1 MNESISKANEFIAQH
16 QGEVDPLYKP
26 ELHFSAP
33 VGWINDPNG
42 FVYFRDEYHL
52 FYQYYPYGT
61 QWGPMHWGHAKSKD
75 LLHWEHL
82 PVALAPDQD
91 YDKDGCFSGSAI
103 VKDDKLWLMYTG
115 HIVNPDGSV
124 RQVQNMAYSTDGIHF
139 EKLTS
144 NPVVTGEMLPAE
156 LIASDFRDPK
166 LFEKDGMY
174 YAVVAARHREEVGT
188 IVLLESPDLMT
199 WKCASIF
206 LKGEKHQGIMWE
218 CPDYFELD
226 GVSCLAMSP
235 MRYQKDGLDYANINS
250 SVIMT
255 GRVDWDQKIF
265 QLDTVK
271 EIDHGHDFYAPQT
284 VENAAGER
292 IMIAWM
298 QTWGR
303 TNITDQLGHKWACAM
318 TMPRKLQLKDGVLI
332 QALPT
337 SLFEQLPVLSEQG
350 AVTVGTFQGD
360 WSNGKVFRL
369 GDEHDYIEFGYDAV
383 AKEVYIDRSH
393 LKQVIQGE
401 EAWSIERRAVRVIAP
416 EVMVVLDTNSIE
428 LFVNGGQD
436 SLTSTYFLSG
446 ERNLMTNEG

>member
-1 MNESISKANEFIAQH
+1 MGDVWSISKANEFIAQH
-16 QGEVDPLYKP
+16 QGEVNPLYKP

-33 VGWINDPNG
+33 IGWINDPNG
-42 FVYFRDEYHL
+42 FVYFRGEYHL
-52 FYQYYPYGT
+52 FYQHYPYGT
-61 QWGPMHWGHAKSKD
+61 HWGPMHWGHAKSKD

-115 HIVNPDGSV
+115 HIVDPDGSV

-139 EKLTS
+139 EKLAS
-144 NPVVTGEMLPAE
+144 NPVATGEILPEE
-156 LIASDFRDPK
+156 LVASDFRDPK
-166 LFEKDGMY
+166 LFEKDGTY
-174 YAVVAARHREEVGT
+174 YAVVAAKHQDEIGT

-199 WKCASIF
+199 WEFASIF
-206 LKGEKHQGIMWE
+206 LKGEKHQGFMWE

-226 GVSCLAMSP
+226 GTSCLVLSP

-255 GRVDWDQKIF
+255 GRVDWEKKVF
-265 QLDTVK
+265 QPDTVK

-284 VENAAGER
+284 MENAAGER

-303 TNITDQLGHKWACAM
+303 TNITDQLDHKWTCAM
-318 TMPRKLQLKDGVLI
+318 TLPRKLQLKDGALVQTLPESLSD
-332 QALPT
+332 QLPALP
-337 SLFEQLPVLSEQG
+337 QQG
-350 AVTVGTFQGD
+350 VVTVGTFQGD
-360 WSNGKVFRL
+360 WTNGKVFRL
-369 GDEHDYIEFGYDAV
+369 GDEDDYIEFGYDV
-383 AKEVYIDRSH
+383 ATKEVYIDRSH
-393 LKQVIQGE
+393 LKQAIQGE
-401 EAWSIERRAVRVIAP
+401 EAWSAERRAVQAEAP
-416 EVMVVLDTNSIE
+416 EVVVVLDKNSLE

-446 ERNLMTNEG
+446 ERHLTAQ

>member
-115 HIVNPDGSV
+115 HIVDPDGSV

-139 EKLTS
+139 EKLAS

-303 TNITDQLGHKWACAM
+303 TNITDQLGHKWTGSM
-318 TMPRKLQLKDGVLI
+318 TLPRRLHLKDGAVF
-332 QALPT
+332 QDLPA
-337 SLFEQLPVLSEQG
+337 SLSGQLPPLPEQG
-350 AVTVGTFQGD
+350 VVKTGIFQGD
-360 WSNGKVFRL
+360 WSGGRVYRL
-369 GDEHDYIEFGYDAV
+369 GSETDYIEFGYNAV
-383 AKEVYIDRSH
+383 AEEVYIDRSH
-393 LKQVIQGE
+393 LALVIQGE
-401 EAWSIERRAVRVIAP
+401 ETWTTARRAVSAENPQVL
-416 EVMVVLDTNSIE
+416 VVLDTNSIE